1 MLCDECKHT
10 GGRMKTKR
18 TKEMEKALY
27 NYCGAGGVGVYGCF
41 EVSLG
46 GGYGKERV
54 DFITMDSKDEFRC
67 YEIKSSEEDFASD
80 AKLSFIGDFNYL
92 LIPHGLKEKISGSE
106 KLKSLFL
113 HGVGLLLY
121 KGNGKIILDHDHRA
135 KKKTLTLAERV
146 DLMHSMTRSL
156 SRYCKYEFDW
166 LFKDEDDLDEFI
178 RTEKDAAAYKAKMKE
193 RERIAVLL
201 YEYLPRIG
209 EVPEKFIKVIG
220 SRLEEEDKRNV
231 TE

>member
-1 MLCDECKHT
+1 
-10 GGRMKTKR
+10 MKTER
-18 TKEMEKALY
+18 TQEMEKALY

-80 AKLSFIGDFNYL
+80 AKLSFVGDFNYL

-135 KKKTLTLAERV
+135 KKKTLTMAERV
-146 DLMHSMTRSL
+146 DLIHNMTRSL

-166 LFKDEDDLDEFI
+166 IFKDKDDLDEFI
-178 RTEKDAAAYKAKMKE
+178 TTERNVAAYKAQVKE
-193 RERIAVLL
+193 RERIAALL

-209 EVPEKFIKVIG
+209 ELPEKLIRVIEN
-220 SRLEEEDKRNV
+220 RLKEEDRRSD